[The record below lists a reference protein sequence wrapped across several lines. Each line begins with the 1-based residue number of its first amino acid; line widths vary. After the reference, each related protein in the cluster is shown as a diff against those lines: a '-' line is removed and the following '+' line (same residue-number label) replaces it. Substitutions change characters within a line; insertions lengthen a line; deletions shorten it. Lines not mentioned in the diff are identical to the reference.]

1 MQSNANRDL
10 GHAQLLCGFADG
22 PAIDGDRRDDRPL
35 ARGKRIQDPSYLT
48 VARCL
53 LRFGRRCVKGFL
65 QHDFH
70 AASYLAEGI
79 DQLET
84 RNCKKPGFH
93 RQVALPGVTL
103 QVNGKKCFLHD
114 ILWVDAA
121 LPDTPPCK
129 TPHKG
134 GGLSEEL
141 RISPFISL
149 ERGFQQER
157 KLGLLPAFQGTLLL
171 LRCIKPVRY
180 VSPDAAGLSSTQAEK
195 SITKR

>member
-1 MQSNANRDL
+1 MQRNANRNL
-10 GHAQLLCGFADG
+10 GHAEPLCGFADG
-22 PAIDGDRRDDRPL
+22 NAVDRDRRDDRPL
-35 ARGKRIQDPSYLT
+35 AGGKRIKSPSDLA
-48 VARCL
+48 VACCL
-53 LRFGRRCVKGFL
+53 LRLGRRRIKGLF

-70 AASYLAEGI
+70 AAPYLAEGI

-84 RNCKKPGFH
+84 RDRKEPRFH
-93 RQVALPGVTL
+93 RQVALPSVAL

-134 GGLSEEL
+134 CRLSEKL
-141 RISPFISL
+141 RISPFISPESGL
-149 ERGFQQER
+149 QQER
-157 KLGLLPAFQGTLLL
+157 KLGLVPAFQGTLLL
-171 LRCIKPVRY
+171 LRCIEPFRY
-180 VSPDAAGLSSTQAEK
+180 ASPDAAGLSSTQAEK